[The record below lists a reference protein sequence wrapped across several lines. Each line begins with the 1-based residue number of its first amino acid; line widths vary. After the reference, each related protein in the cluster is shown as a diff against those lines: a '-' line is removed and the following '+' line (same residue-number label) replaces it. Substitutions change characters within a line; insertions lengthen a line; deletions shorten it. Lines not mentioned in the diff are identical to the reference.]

1 MNFERRKTMSTLDF
15 KTKTMIKA
23 KENPSADGK
32 FLVGIDVG
40 YSGCKIFSQ
49 NKVALFPCYARQID
63 GELIAASYEDTD
75 ILYQDAR
82 TKKIWAVG
90 ETAIGMMSS
99 RETNDNSVSMYS
111 RSRYEDPMFMV
122 ILRTGLAL
130 GVISNQFGG
139 YDGKELYVETGLPA
153 AYMADE
159 YALRDA
165 FCQEHEFALKVG
177 NTPWQKFNISLDEDH
192 VFVTSQPK
200 GTLYSSI
207 INEKGEFVSNSTKI
221 LKSRAL
227 IFDAGFNT
235 LDLVRN
241 MNGIIDNNCIS
252 YDDLGMKAVFTETAS
267 AIEKKY
273 REHIEIPYMQYV
285 LRTGVLQG
293 YDRKARSTIDIDI
306 AAILEEKNREVC
318 QRAIGKIRG
327 MYNDLLDMD
336 YLVVTG
342 GTGEAWW
349 NIIKD
354 EFKGLRTLTVL
365 SGNENSDLPF
375 TFSNVRGYY
384 FHMYRTVKKKS

>member
-1 MNFERRKTMSTLDF
+1 MSTVLDF
-15 KTKTMIKA
+15 KTKTILKT
-23 KENPSADGK
+23 KVSPSVDK
-32 FLVGIDVG
+32 SFLVGIDVG

-49 NKVALFPCYARQID
+49 NKVALFPCYARQVD
-63 GELIAASYEDTD
+63 GELISASYEDND
-75 ILYQDAR
+75 IWYQDAE
-82 TKKIWAVG
+82 TKEIWAVG

-99 RETNDNSVSMYS
+99 RETNDNVVSMYS
-111 RSRYEDPMFMV
+111 RNRYQDPMFMV
-122 ILRTGLAL
+122 ILRAGLAI
-130 GVISNQFGG
+130 GMMKNTYGG
-139 YDGKELYVETGLPA
+139 YENKELFVETGLPA
-153 AYMADE
+153 AYMLDE
-159 YALRDA
+159 YALKDA
-165 FCQEHEFALKVG
+165 FCQEHSFAIKVG
-177 NTPWQKFNISLDEDH
+177 NKPWQKFHFSLDEDH

-200 GTLYSSI
+200 GTLYSSVI
-207 INEKGEFVSNSTKI
+207 KEDGEFVENSSKI
-221 LKSRAL
+221 LKSRTL

-252 YDDLGMKAVFTETAS
+252 YNDLGMKQVFLETS
-267 AIEKKY
+267 SVIEKKY

-285 LRTGVLQG
+285 LRTGIVQG
-293 YDRKARSTIDIDI
+293 YDRKEHTTIDIDV
-306 AAILEEKNREVC
+306 AGILSEKNHDVC
-318 QRAIGKIRG
+318 TRAISKIRG

-354 EFKGLRTLTVL
+354 EFKGLKSLTVL

-384 FHMYRTVKKKS
+384 FHLYRTIKKRS

>member
-1 MNFERRKTMSTLDF
+1 MSTVVDF
-15 KTKTMIKA
+15 KTKTIIKP
-23 KENPSADGK
+23 KVNPSVEGK

-40 YSGCKIFSQ
+40 YSGCKVFSQ

-63 GELIAASYEDTD
+63 GELISSTFDDND
-75 ILYQDAR
+75 IWYQDGK
-82 TKKIWAVG
+82 TNKVWAVG

-130 GVISNQFGG
+130 GMMKNTYGNAA
-139 YDGKELYVETGLPA
+139 DKELFVETGLPA
-153 AYMADE
+153 AYMMDE
-159 YALRDA
+159 WALKDA
-165 FCQEHEFALKVG
+165 FCQKHTFAIKVG
-177 NTPWQKFNISLDEDH
+177 NNPWQKYEIDLDEEH

-207 INEKGEFVSNSTKI
+207 IGDNGEFIKESSDI

-241 MNGIIDNNCIS
+241 MNGVIDNNCVS
-252 YDDLGMKAVFTETAS
+252 YDDLGMKEVFLETA
-267 AIEKKY
+267 AAVEKKY
-273 REHIEIPYMQYV
+273 HEHIEIPYMQYI
-285 LRTGVLQG
+285 LRTGVVQG
-293 YDRKARSTIDIDI
+293 YSRKERATVEIDI
-306 AAILEEKNREVC
+306 AAILNEKNKDVC
-318 QRAIGKIRG
+318 NRAITKIRT

-349 NIIKD
+349 HIIKE
-354 EFKGLRTLTVL
+354 EFRGLKSLKVL

-384 FHMYRTVKKKS
+384 YYLYRSMKKRK

>member
-1 MNFERRKTMSTLDF
+1 MSTIFDF
-15 KTKTMIKA
+15 KVKTMIQPKA
-23 KENPSADGK
+23 NPSVDGK

-49 NKVALFPCYARQID
+49 NKVALFPCYARQIN
-63 GELIAASYEDTD
+63 GELIAATYDDTD
-75 ILYQDAR
+75 IWYQDAK
-82 TKKIWAVG
+82 TKQIWAVG

-99 RETNDNSVSMYS
+99 RETNDNSASMYS
-111 RSRYEDPMFMV
+111 RSRYDDPMFMV

-130 GVISNQFGG
+130 GLMKNTYGSYN
-139 YDGKELYVETGLPA
+139 GKEIFVETGLPA
-153 AYMADE
+153 AYMMDE
-159 YALRDA
+159 YALKDS
-165 FCQEHEFALKVG
+165 FCQTHEFAIKLG
-177 NTPWQKFNISLDEDH
+177 NNPWQKFNITLDEDH

-207 INEKGEFVSNSTKI
+207 INEDGEFIENSSKI
-221 LKSRAL
+221 LKSRSL

-252 YDDLGMKAVFTETAS
+252 YDDLGMKRVFLETANVV
-267 AIEKKY
+267 EKKY
-273 REHIEIPYMQYV
+273 HEHIEIPYMQYI
-285 LRTGVLQG
+285 LRTGIVQG
-293 YDRKARSTIDIDI
+293 YDRKAYSTVDIDI
-306 AAILEEKNREVC
+306 SAILEDKNREVC
-318 QRAIGKIRG
+318 QRAISKIRG

-349 NIIKD
+349 YMIK
-354 EFKGLRTLTVL
+354 EAFKGLKTLTVL
-365 SGNENSDLPF
+365 SGNENSELPF

-384 FHMYRTVKKKS
+384 FYLYRTVRKAK

>member
-1 MNFERRKTMSTLDF
+1 MSTFIDF
-15 KTKTMIKA
+15 KTKTLIQPKV
-23 KENPSADGK
+23 NPSVEGK

-40 YSGCKIFSQ
+40 YSGCKVFSQ

-63 GELIAASYEDTD
+63 GEMISASYEEND
-75 ILYQDAR
+75 IWYQDAK
-82 TKKIWAVG
+82 TKQIWAVG

-122 ILRTGLAL
+122 LLRTGMAI
-130 GVISNQFGG
+130 GMMKNTYGG
-139 YDGKELYVETGLPA
+139 YAGKELFVETGLPA
-153 AYMADE
+153 AYMMDE

-165 FCQEHEFALKVG
+165 FCQEHEFAVKVG
-177 NTPWQKFNISLDEDH
+177 NNPWQKFNFTLDEEH

-207 INEKGEFVSNSTKI
+207 INESGDFIENSSKI

-241 MNGIIDNNCIS
+241 MNGIIDSNPIT
-252 YDDLGMKAVFTETAS
+252 YDDLGMKEVFLETAA

-273 REHIEIPYMQYV
+273 HEHVEVPYMQYI
-285 LRTGVLQG
+285 LRTGILQG
-293 YDRKARSTIDIDI
+293 YDRKSHSTVEIDI
-306 AAILEEKNREVC
+306 AATLEEKNREVC
-318 QRAIGKIRG
+318 QRAIKKIRG
-327 MYNDLLDMD
+327 MYNDLLDLD

-349 NIIKD
+349 HIIKD
-354 EFKGLRTLTVL
+354 EFKGLKSLTVL
-365 SGNENSDLPF
+365 SGNENSALPF

-384 FHMYRTVKKKS
+384 FYLYRTIKKRK

>member
-1 MNFERRKTMSTLDF
+1 MATVIDF
-15 KTKTMIKA
+15 KTKTMIRP
-23 KENPSADGK
+23 KENPSVEGK

-49 NKVALFPCYARQID
+49 NKVALFPCYARQVD
-63 GELIAASYEDTD
+63 GELLAASYDDTD
-75 ILYQDAR
+75 IWYQDAK
-82 TKKIWAVG
+82 TKQTWAVG

-99 RETNDNSVSMYS
+99 RETNDNAMSMYS
-111 RSRYEDPMFMV
+111 RSRYEDPMFLV
-122 ILRTGLAL
+122 ILRVGLAI
-130 GVISNQFGG
+130 GMMKNDFGSAQ
-139 YDGKELYVETGLPA
+139 DKELFVETGLPA
-153 AYMADE
+153 AYMMDE
-159 YALRDA
+159 WALKDA
-165 FCQEHEFALKVG
+165 FCQNHEFAVKIG
-177 NTPWQKFNISLDEDH
+177 NNPWQKFNFSLDEDH
-192 VFVTSQPK
+192 VMVTSQPK

-207 INEKGEFVSNSTKI
+207 ISENGDFVENSARI

-252 YDDLGMKAVFTETAS
+252 YDDLGMKEVFMETA
-267 AIEKKY
+267 ATVEKKY
-273 REHIEIPYMQYV
+273 HEHIEVPYMQYI
-285 LRTGVLQG
+285 LKTGILQG

-306 AAILEEKNREVC
+306 AAILDEKNEAVC
-318 QRAIGKIRG
+318 RRAINKIRG

-336 YLVVTG
+336 YLIVTG

-384 FHMYRTVKKKS
+384 FYLYRTIKKKK